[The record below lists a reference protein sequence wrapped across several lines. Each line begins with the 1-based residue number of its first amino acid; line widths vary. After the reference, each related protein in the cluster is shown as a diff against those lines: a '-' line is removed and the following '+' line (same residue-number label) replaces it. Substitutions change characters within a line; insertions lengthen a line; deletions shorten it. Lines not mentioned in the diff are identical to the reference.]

1 MSCILSP
8 SLCAYTPNITT
19 MSSVGTAARNKKSIA
34 EVRYK
39 VRCID
44 AEVRRFRLIKG
55 HHQIIYET
63 IDELIE

>member
-1 MSCILSP
+1 
-8 SLCAYTPNITT
+8 